1 MTLKDKTIG
10 TKIRV
15 WRGIKEPTQENMAIE
30 LNISKN
36 SYMKI
41 ESNEVNLTL
50 ERLEQIA
57 KVFKIS
63 PLQLL
68 ALGEGHTVTGNTQSN
83 EHGTNILL
91 SIGTENQVLLELE
104 KRKIESTADKKRID
118 DLSELIKNQKEQIQ
132 NLNEIIALM
141 KNQGKAKD

>member
-15 WRGIKEPTQENMAIE
+15 WRGIKELTQENMANE

-41 ESNEVNLTL
+41 ESNEVNITL

-57 KVFKIS
+57 KIFKIS

-83 EHGTNILL
+83 ENGTNILL
-91 SIGTENQVLLELE
+91 SIGADNQIILELE
-104 KRKIESTADKKRID
+104 KLKVQQKADKEHI
-118 DLSELIKNQKEQIQ
+118 EHLIEQ
-132 NLNEIIALM
+132 NNSLKEIITLL
-141 KNQGKAKD
+141 KSQNKE